1 MQNNMSLNRSKAA
14 QQAQTVKVR
23 PRWHMTVLHIVYYLI
38 MVVFLVFY
46 MLPFWGTVMTSF
58 KTNSEVM
65 TSTPIMPPTQWTLEG
80 YASAMEELG
89 MPLLTSLVV
98 TIFGAAGSVFLG
110 SICAYALSK
119 WKFRLNN
126 VFFIALV
133 AATYLPFQ
141 AILIPLLQ
149 TINSLDL
156 YDNVWGLV
164 LVHSVFG
171 MPMCTVMMRGY
182 YADVPDALIRQA
194 MIDGNGVWQ
203 IVALVVSLAI
213 MVMGVAGGIEKANKI
228 MMPVLFGLFLVLAIY
243 IGTLPGASAGYK
255 YILTLNP
262 AGLAKPDL
270 WVFAFGQAFFSL
282 SVAGNGSVIYG
293 SYLSKSED
301 IPSSARNVA
310 VFDTIAA
317 LLAAI
322 VIIPAMAVVLG
333 EGIND
338 VKGGPGLMFVY
349 LVNVFNAMPAGRI
362 IGAIFYIC
370 VLFAG
375 VSSIVNLYE
384 APIAFLQEQFKFK
397 RAAAVG
403 TIGVIG
409 LVVSIAIQPWTSQWM
424 DVVSIYICP
433 LGAAL
438 AGVMF
443 FWVLGKE
450 KAIAAVNEGAKK
462 PIGGWFFPLGK
473 WVYVICAVLA
483 LILGVMYGGI
493 G

>member
-23 PRWHMTVLHIVYYLI
+23 LRWHMTVLYIVYYLI

-194 MIDGNGVWQ
+194 MIDGNGMWQ
-203 IVALVVSLAI
+203 IYRKIVLPNTMIATITTFVFQCTSIWNEMLFALVLGGYDSKPATIALNELAGTMAAEFNVQMAGSLILAL
-213 MVMGVAGGIEKANKI
+213 
-228 MMPVLFGLFLVLAIY
+228 PVLVLY
-243 IGTLPGASAGYK
+243 IFMGKYLISGQMSGAVTAS
-255 YILTLNP
+255 
-262 AGLAKPDL
+262 
-270 WVFAFGQAFFSL
+270 
-282 SVAGNGSVIYG
+282 
-293 SYLSKSED
+293 
-301 IPSSARNVA
+301 
-310 VFDTIAA
+310 
-317 LLAAI
+317 
-322 VIIPAMAVVLG
+322 
-333 EGIND
+333 
-338 VKGGPGLMFVY
+338 
-349 LVNVFNAMPAGRI
+349 
-362 IGAIFYIC
+362 
-370 VLFAG
+370 
-375 VSSIVNLYE
+375 
-384 APIAFLQEQFKFK
+384 
-397 RAAAVG
+397 
-403 TIGVIG
+403 
-409 LVVSIAIQPWTSQWM
+409 
-424 DVVSIYICP
+424 
-433 LGAAL
+433 
-438 AGVMF
+438 
-443 FWVLGKE
+443 
-450 KAIAAVNEGAKK
+450 
-462 PIGGWFFPLGK
+462 
-473 WVYVICAVLA
+473 
-483 LILGVMYGGI
+483 
-493 G
+493 